1 MNQSADQQEGAR
13 KKPSIVPII
22 VLVILGGLG
31 YALRKQDWGITLAI
45 GALVFF
51 FSYLMSDR
59 IIGWLHQRSLGQRE
73 EVLLYLERMFV
84 ETNRKKV
91 TLAMVSTSFGL
102 GAMFFVI
109 CWPHVLVGTIMAI
122 GVTIGMWSVPK
133 IFIRNLWDRRCTAF
147 VNQMVDGMTLMS
159 NGVKAGLSVQ
169 QCMERVVENM
179 PNPISQEFGLVL
191 SQMRIGR
198 SMQESLNELGTRI
211 PRPDVQMFVTAVNI
225 LQETGGNLAETFA
238 TITYTIRERQK
249 VEKKI
254 EALTAQG
261 ITQGIIISMVPFF
274 LLGVFYL
281 IDPKYVEPLF
291 TTALGLV
298 ALFVMIALQVIGG
311 LMIRKIVKINV

>member
-1 MNQSADQQEGAR
+1 MSDSRPRFNAIPLIAILIFAALGYLLQENEWAVLI
-13 KKPSIVPII
+13 SI
-22 VLVILGGLG
+22 GGL
-31 YALRKQDWGITLAI
+31 T
-45 GALVFF
+45 FF
-51 FSYLMSDR
+51 FSYLMADR
-59 IIGWLHQRSLGQRE
+59 ILGWLHKRSLGQRE
-73 EVLLYLERMFV
+73 EVLLYMERMFV
-84 ETNRKKV
+84 ETNRRNV
-91 TLAMVSTSFGL
+91 TLAMVSVSFGL
-102 GAMFFVI
+102 GALLFLL
-109 CWPHVLVGTIMAI
+109 CWPHVLVGTIF
-122 GVTIGMWSVPK
+122 GGGLTIGLWSVPK
-133 IFIRNLWDRRCTAF
+133 IFVKSLWEKRCGAF
-147 VNQMVDGMTLMS
+147 VNQMVDAMTLMS

-198 SMQESLNELGTRI
+198 SMAESLNELGMRI
-211 PRPDVQMFVTAVNI
+211 PRPDVQMFVTSVNI

-261 ITQGIIISMVPFF
+261 ITQGVIISMVPFF
-274 LLGVFYL
+274 LMGVFYV
-281 IDPKYVEPLF
+281 IDPNYVSPLF

-298 ALFVMIALQVIGG
+298 ALFIMICLQVIGG

>member
-1 MNQSADQQEGAR
+1 MSEEKKSSHLIPLLAVFVFGAIGYMFLDTDWGVIV
-13 KKPSIVPII
+13 SI
-22 VLVILGGLG
+22 GGL
-31 YALRKQDWGITLAI
+31 T
-45 GALVFF
+45 FF
-51 FSYLMSDR
+51 FAYLMSDR
-59 IIGWLHQRSLGQRE
+59 ILLWLRDRSLGQRE
-73 EVLLYLERMFV
+73 EVLHYLELMFV
-84 ETNRKKV
+84 ETDRRKV
-91 TLAMVSTSFGL
+91 TLAMITMSFGL
-102 GAMFFVI
+102 GALIFII
-109 CWPHVLVGTIMAI
+109 CWPHVLVGTIFGSVI
-122 GVTIGMWSVPK
+122 TITMWSVPK
-133 IFIRNLWDRRCTAF
+133 VFVRNLWEKRCNAL
-147 VNQMVDGMTLMS
+147 VDQMVDAMTLMS
-159 NGVKAGLSVQ
+159 NGIKAGLSVQ

-198 SMQESLNELGTRI
+198 SMAEALNELGMRV

-261 ITQGIIISMVPFF
+261 ITQGVIISMVPFG
-274 LLGVFYL
+274 LMAVFYI
-281 IDPKYVEPLF
+281 IDPNYVTPLF

-298 ALFVMIALQVIGG
+298 ALFIMICLQVIGG